1 MADMELPAWQQPS
14 LLTALAMPPPVFLP
28 KQLLII
34 DVETTGLEPD
44 LFECLEVGAILF
56 SVPHRSVLSQLSFLL
71 PVSAHPAVAVN
82 GINPLATQEP
92 QPWQQCLL
100 LLDAMA
106 RDAQLAVAH
115 NASFDR
121 RWFGCGVLPELFM
134 PWLCTMEDI
143 AWPKS
148 LGLRPRPSLR
158 DLALAFAVPVW
169 AAHRALTDCI
179 YLAQV
184 FERCDDLESMLLE
197 ALEPRQL
204 YRAQVSYSQRQLA
217 KDAGFRWNEPVRGA
231 WTRRLS
237 ERQLKSMDLPFEAEP
252 VEKEVA

>member
-1 MADMELPAWQQPS
+1 
-14 LLTALAMPPPVFLP
+14 
-28 KQLLII
+28 
-34 DVETTGLEPD
+34 
-44 LFECLEVGAILF
+44 
-56 SVPHRSVLSQLSFLL
+56 
-71 PVSAHPAVAVN
+71 VN

-121 RWFGCGVLPELFM
+121 RWFGCGALPELFM

-143 AWPKS
+143 AWPQS

-184 FERCDDLESMLLE
+184 FERCDDLENMLLE

-237 ERQLKSMDLPFEAEP
+237 ERQLKTMDLPFGAEP

>member
-1 MADMELPAWQQPS
+1 
-14 LLTALAMPPPVFLP
+14 
-28 KQLLII
+28 
-34 DVETTGLEPD
+34 
-44 LFECLEVGAILF
+44 
-56 SVPHRSVLSQLSFLL
+56 
-71 PVSAHPAVAVN
+71 VN

-121 RWFGCGVLPELFM
+121 RWFGCGLLPELFM

-217 KDAGFRWNEPVRGA
+217 KDAGFRWNEAVRGA

-237 ERQLKSMDLPFEAEP
+237 ERQLKTMDLPFDAEP

>member
-1 MADMELPAWQQPS
+1 

-71 PVSAHPAVAVN
+71 PVSANPAVAVN

-148 LGLRPRPSLR
+148 LCLRPRPSLR

-217 KDAGFRWNEPVRGA
+217 KDAGFRWNEAVRGA

-237 ERQLKSMDLPFEAEP
+237 ERQLKTMDLPFDAEP

>member
-71 PVSAHPAVAVN
+71 PVSANPAVAVN

-148 LGLRPRPSLR
+148 FGLRSRPSLR

>member
-1 MADMELPAWQQPS
+1 MELPAWQQPS

-71 PVSAHPAVAVN
+71 PVSANPAVAVN

-106 RDAQLAVAH
+106 RDAQLAV
-115 NASFDR
+115 
-121 RWFGCGVLPELFM
+121 
-134 PWLCTMEDI
+134 
-143 AWPKS
+143 
-148 LGLRPRPSLR
+148 
-158 DLALAFAVPVW
+158 
-169 AAHRALTDCI
+169 
-179 YLAQV
+179 
-184 FERCDDLESMLLE
+184 
-197 ALEPRQL
+197 
-204 YRAQVSYSQRQLA
+204 
-217 KDAGFRWNEPVRGA
+217 
-231 WTRRLS
+231 
-237 ERQLKSMDLPFEAEP
+237 
-252 VEKEVA
+252 